1 MSRLDLILEKTDIS
15 LDMITFLEG
24 TLVEKQPGRVVL
36 NVGGVGYEV
45 LTPLSSFERLPPEG
59 AACKVLTYHH
69 VREDAQELFGF
80 ATEQERRLFLML
92 YSVNGVGPKT
102 ALGVLGGL
110 SVREI
115 KTAIAE
121 GDVKRLSSVKGL
133 GRKTA
138 EKIIVDLKD
147 KLTDGEVLEAVAGAE
162 ASSPEEMRTRDA
174 VLALISLGY
183 KQVDA
188 LKMIKDVLPKISAG
202 VSVEDLVR
210 RALAR

>member
-1 MSRLDLILEKTDIS
+1 
-15 LDMITFLEG
+15 MITFLEG
-24 TLVEKQPGRVVL
+24 ILVEKQPGRAVL

-45 LTPLSSFERLPPEG
+45 LIPLSSFERLPPEG

-80 ATEQERRLFLML
+80 ATEAERRLFLML

-110 SVREI
+110 AVREI
-115 KTAIAE
+115 KAAIAE

-138 EKIIVDLKD
+138 EKIIVELKD
-147 KLTDGEVLEAVAGAE
+147 KLSDGEVLEAVAGGDPT
-162 ASSPEEMRTRDA
+162 SPEEMRTRDA

-183 KQVDA
+183 KQADA
-188 LKMIKDVLPKISAG
+188 LKMIKDVLPKISDG

>member
-1 MSRLDLILEKTDIS
+1 
-15 LDMITFLEG
+15 MITFLEG
-24 TLVEKQPGRVVL
+24 TLIEKQPGRAVL

-45 LTPLSSFERLPPEG
+45 LIPLSSFERLPPEG
-59 AACKVLTYHH
+59 AVCKVLTYHH

-80 ATEQERRLFLML
+80 ATEQERRLFLLL

-121 GDVKRLSSVKGL
+121 GDAKRLSSVKGL

-138 EKIIVDLKD
+138 EKIIVELKD
-147 KLTDGEVLEAVAGAE
+147 KLTDGEVLEAVSGAE
-162 ASSPEEMRTRDA
+162 PSSPEEMRTRDA

-183 KQVDA
+183 KQAEA
-188 LKMIKDVLPKISAG
+188 LKMIKDILPKVSGAL
-202 VSVEDLVR
+202 SVEELVR

>member
-1 MSRLDLILEKTDIS
+1 
-15 LDMITFLEG
+15 MITFLEG
-24 TLVEKQPGRVVL
+24 TLMEKQPGRAVL

-45 LTPLSSFERLPPEG
+45 LIPLSSFERLPPEG

-80 ATEQERRLFLML
+80 ATEPERRLFLLL

-110 SVREI
+110 SVRDI
-115 KTAIAE
+115 KSAIAE

-138 EKIIVDLKD
+138 EKIIVELKD
-147 KLTDGEVLEAVAGAE
+147 KLTEGEVLEAAAGEPATAE
-162 ASSPEEMRTRDA
+162 DLRTRDA
-174 VLALISLGY
+174 ILALVSLGY
-183 KQVDA
+183 KQA
-188 LKMIKDVLPKISAG
+188 EAIKMIKDVLPRVTGSL
-202 VSVEDLVR
+202 SVEELVR

>member
-1 MSRLDLILEKTDIS
+1 
-15 LDMITFLEG
+15 MITFLEG
-24 TLVEKQPGRVVL
+24 TLIEKQPGRAVL

-45 LTPLSSFERLPPEG
+45 LIPLSSFERLPPEG

-147 KLTDGEVLEAVAGAE
+147 KLTDGEVLEAVSGAE

-183 KQVDA
+183 KQADA

>member
-1 MSRLDLILEKTDIS
+1 V
-15 LDMITFLEG
+15 ITFLEG
-24 TLVEKQPGRVVL
+24 TLVEKQPGRAVL

-45 LTPLSSFERLPPEG
+45 LIPLSSFERLPPEG

-115 KTAIAE
+115 KAAIAE

-138 EKIIVDLKD
+138 EKIIVELKD
-147 KLTDGEVLEAVAGAE
+147 KLTDGEVLEAVSGAE

-183 KQVDA
+183 KQADA
-188 LKMIKDVLPKISAG
+188 LKMIKDVLPKISTN

>member
-1 MSRLDLILEKTDIS
+1 
-15 LDMITFLEG
+15 MITFLEG
-24 TLVEKQPGRVVL
+24 TLIEKQPGRAVL

-45 LTPLSSFERLPPEG
+45 LIPLSSFERLPPEG

-115 KTAIAE
+115 KAAIAE

-147 KLTDGEVLEAVAGAE
+147 KLTDGEVLEAVSGAE

-183 KQVDA
+183 KQADA

>member
-1 MSRLDLILEKTDIS
+1 
-15 LDMITFLEG
+15 MITFLEG
-24 TLVEKQPGRVVL
+24 TLIEKQPGRAVL

-45 LTPLSSFERLPPEG
+45 LIPLSSFERLPPEG

-147 KLTDGEVLEAVAGAE
+147 KLTDGEVLEAVSGAE

-183 KQVDA
+183 KQADA
-188 LKMIKDVLPKISAG
+188 LKMIKDVLPKISTN

>member
-1 MSRLDLILEKTDIS
+1 M
-15 LDMITFLEG
+15 
-24 TLVEKQPGRVVL
+24 L

-45 LTPLSSFERLPPEG
+45 LIPLSSFERLPPEG

-80 ATEQERRLFLML
+80 ATEQERRLFLLL

-121 GDVKRLSSVKGL
+121 GDASGCPPVKGL
-133 GRKTA
+133 GRKT
-138 EKIIVDLKD
+138 D
-147 KLTDGEVLEAVAGAE
+147 KNYCRVEGQADRRRGAGGGIGRRAVI
-162 ASSPEEMRTRDA
+162 PEEMRTRDA

-183 KQVDA
+183 KQADA

-210 RALAR
+210 RALSR

>member
-1 MSRLDLILEKTDIS
+1 
-15 LDMITFLEG
+15 MITFLEG
-24 TLVEKQPGRVVL
+24 ILIEKQPGRAVL

-45 LTPLSSFERLPPEG
+45 LIPLSSFERLPPEG

-138 EKIIVDLKD
+138 EKIIVELKD
-147 KLTDGEVLEAVAGAE
+147 KLSDGEVLEAVAGAE
-162 ASSPEEMRTRDA
+162 PSSPEEMRTRDA

-183 KQVDA
+183 KQADA
-188 LKMIKDVLPKISAG
+188 LKMIKDVLPRVTAG
-202 VSVEDLVR
+202 LSVEDLVR